1 MLLDAVLAI
10 IAAVGVIGIYSYL
23 IKDNYLFSTAEQ
35 ITVGGA
41 LAAMLLSTL
50 VAESQQ
56 AQAAGAG
63 HWTLFVPLIIGVLF
77 FARFTKYSWVYRY
90 PLSIVIGIGIG
101 LVFGLS
107 IRAQILNQVLQT
119 IDGMFKGAKTGIVSL
134 DFLYAVI
141 VMVGVLTSL
150 SYFIYTKEQKG
161 AFNWVVRIGRIFIMG
176 SFGVQ
181 WAGHVL
187 FTMDNTVDN
196 FVFLFKR
203 LVAALLGG

>member
-10 IAAVGVIGIYSYL
+10 IAAVGVVGIYSYL
-23 IKDNYLFSTAEQ
+23 IKDTYLFSTAEQ
-35 ITVGGA
+35 ITIGGA
-41 LAAMLLSTL
+41 LAAMLISTL

-56 AQAAGAG
+56 VQAAGAG
-63 HWTLFVPLIIGVLF
+63 HWTLVVPLIIGVLF
-77 FARFTKYSWVYRY
+77 FARFTKYSWLYRY
-90 PLSIVIGIGIG
+90 PLGIVMGVGVG

-107 IRAQILNQVLQT
+107 IRAQILDQALTT
-119 IDGMFKGAKTGIVSL
+119 IDQMFKGAGIVSL

-141 VMVGVLTSL
+141 VTVGVLTSL

-161 AFNWVVRIGRIFIMG
+161 ALYWTVKVGRIFIMG
-176 SFGVQ
+176 SFGIQ

-203 LVAALLGG
+203 LITALLGG